1 MKSLPIE
8 ISRAPRGALDKRI
21 FAIICFGQDCR
32 LMQINRAS
40 ALTGN
45 NTPSA
50 KNGEHIVAIGEVC
63 SREVV
68 FVRADETVAAAAKLM
83 RESHVGCLVVA
94 NEENGKRVP
103 VGMLT
108 DRDITVAVVAPGL
121 DAEAILVG
129 DVMSAELLSVQED
142 AGIAET
148 VELMRV
154 RGIRRLPVTDAN
166 GALIGLIA
174 ADDILS
180 LLAEEIAGIAG
191 MISREEKRERT
202 TRKTRASG

>member
-1 MKSLPIE
+1 M
-8 ISRAPRGALDKRI
+8 
-21 FAIICFGQDCR
+21 
-32 LMQINRAS
+32 
-40 ALTGN
+40 
-45 NTPSA
+45 
-50 KNGEHIVAIGEVC
+50 AIGEVC

-68 FVRADETVAAAAKLM
+68 FARRDESVAAAARLM

-94 NEENGKRVP
+94 DEDNGKRVP

-108 DRDITVAVVAPGL
+108 DRDIVVAVVAPGL

-129 DVMSAELLSVQED
+129 DVMSAELLSVKED

-154 RGIRRLPVTDAN
+154 RGIRRLPVTDGN

-174 ADDILS
+174 ADDIMS

-202 TRKTRASG
+202 ARKTRVSG

>member
-1 MKSLPIE
+1 M
-8 ISRAPRGALDKRI
+8 
-21 FAIICFGQDCR
+21 
-32 LMQINRAS
+32 
-40 ALTGN
+40 
-45 NTPSA
+45 
-50 KNGEHIVAIGEVC
+50 AIGEIC
-63 SREVV
+63 SREVL
-68 FVRADETVAAAAKLM
+68 FARRDESVAAAARQM

-94 NEENGKRVP
+94 DEDGERRVP

-129 DVMSAELLSVQED
+129 DAMSAELLSVQED

-148 VELMRV
+148 VELMRL

-166 GALIGLIA
+166 GALVGLIA

-180 LLAEEIAGIAG
+180 LLAEEISGLAD

-202 TRKTRASG
+202 ARKSKPGR

>member
-1 MKSLPIE
+1 
-8 ISRAPRGALDKRI
+8 
-21 FAIICFGQDCR
+21 
-32 LMQINRAS
+32 MQV
-40 ALTGN
+40 
-45 NTPSA
+45 
-50 KNGEHIVAIGEVC
+50 KGELVVAIGEIC

-68 FVRADETVAAAAKLM
+68 FTGPDDSVASAAKLM
-83 RESHVGCLVVA
+83 RENHVGCLVVA
-94 NEENGKRVP
+94 EKQNGKRIP

-129 DVMSAELLSVQED
+129 DVMSPEVLSVRDD

-154 RGIRRLPVTDAN
+154 RGIRRLPVTDTG

-174 ADDILS
+174 ADDILA
-180 LLAEEIAGIAG
+180 LLAEEIAALAG
-191 MISREEKRERT
+191 MITREEKRERT
-202 TRKTRASG
+202 ARKTRAAD